1 MEGPGR
7 GGNYRYQ
14 NPTINPILDC
24 ESKMTNA
31 AEKREASKNSNMESL
46 DQQVNSMMLI
56 SENVDPYQQGRAR
69 ICKVCGKEGCMQNIM
84 SHIEANHIAGISI
97 PCPRCGQYFKTKN
110 GLQTHKS
117 RHHRN
122 Q

>member
-1 MEGPGR
+1 MLVEETS
-7 GGNYRYQ
+7 Q
-14 NPTINPILDC
+14 AT
-24 ESKMTNA
+24 T
-31 AEKREASKNSNMESL
+31 EKALVLTDEASKTTNMEIL
-46 DQQVNSMMLI
+46 DKQVKSMLLI
-56 SENVDPYQQGRAR
+56 SENADPYQQGRAR
-69 ICKVCGKEGCMQNIM
+69 ICKVCGKEGSMQSIM

-97 PCPRCGQYFKTKN
+97 PCARCGIYFKTKN